1 MTELQE
7 RRRTATVDDPR
18 LALKERLTGAVI
30 LVALVVLLVPALLTG
45 RRPDPP
51 PRDAPT
57 SGRSYEIDITGP
69 ARAPAEDPARP
80 LPEPES
86 MPAPVVAAAP
96 VVTATPVTAPA
107 TGDQGV
113 RVAPTGLPPSGG
125 GVAPAAAS
133 SLRSVPP
140 ASRVAA
146 APAVVAGARAPA
158 APAGPAG
165 PPVRASVHTA
175 AVAPVPVAN
184 PAGKSG
190 EAGAPM
196 ARPTAWAVQLGAF
209 AGRET
214 AAQLVATLR
223 SRGFAAF
230 VLEYR
235 RDGKVLYRVRVGPE
249 QDRERAV
256 AIAERLNRDGY
267 KATVAPHP

>member
-125 GVAPAAAS
+125 GVAPAAAVQS
-133 SLRSVPP
+133 
-140 ASRVAA
+140 AVAA
-146 APAVVAGARAPA
+146 VSVGIVKGVPMLDLCYEEDSTAEVDFNVVMTGTDEFVEVQGTAEHKPFSRAA
-158 APAGPAG
+158 MDELMDLAKLGIG
-165 PPVRASVHTA
+165 
-175 AVAPVPVAN
+175 
-184 PAGKSG
+184 
-190 EAGAPM
+190 
-196 ARPTAWAVQLGAF
+196 QLFELQKA
-209 AGRET
+209 
-214 AAQLVATLR
+214 
-223 SRGFAAF
+223 
-230 VLEYR
+230 
-235 RDGKVLYRVRVGPE
+235 
-249 QDRERAV
+249 
-256 AIAERLNRDGY
+256 AIA
-267 KATVAPHP
+267 AS

>member
-1 MTELQE
+1 MTEIQE
-7 RRRTATVDDPR
+7 RRRTATIDDPR

-57 SGRSYEIDITGP
+57 ASRSYEIDITGP
-69 ARAPAEDPARP
+69 VRAPAEDPARP

-86 MPAPVVAAAP
+86 TPAPVGVAAP
-96 VVTATPVTAPA
+96 VATAPPVTAPA
-107 TGDQGV
+107 TGEQAV

-125 GVAPAAAS
+125 GVAPAAVS
-133 SLRSVPP
+133 GLRSAPP

-146 APAVVAGARAPA
+146 APAVVAGVHAPP
-158 APAGPAG
+158 APAGA
-165 PPVRASVHTA
+165 PVPASVHTG
-175 AVAPVPVAN
+175 AVAPVPVAS

-249 QDRERAV
+249 QDRERAA
-256 AIAERLNRDGY
+256 AITERLNRDGY